1 MAPIQNPEGTAVLSR
16 AHTRF
21 LPAVLLAAAVALAG
35 CGHNASSG
43 SSAGG
48 STSPSPSSNSTGS
61 ASLAD
66 MKISGGVGN
75 NPTVTFTGK
84 VDNGTQTTTKVL
96 IQGHG
101 PVVNK
106 GDSVI
111 LHSII
116 ADGATQKTVANSY
129 TNNQPEV
136 VSMSSQVQPLFLNA
150 ITGKKVGSR
159 VLVAAPAATVF
170 QGQGNPSLG
179 IGDKDTV
186 LIVFDLV
193 GKPLSGPNGAS
204 HQSPGWAPK
213 VVSSKGVVTTLDFA
227 KTPKPNGKLRSATLR
242 TGTGPVVK
250 KGQTI
255 VVHYLGEVYKSKQPF
270 DQNFNTSPTS
280 FQIGVGRVV
289 KGWDKTLVGQH
300 VGSEVVVSIPPKDGY
315 GKQGNSQAGIKGT
328 DTLYFVVDI
337 LGAA

>member
-1 MAPIQNPEGTAVLSR
+1 VLSR

-21 LPAVLLAAAVALAG
+21 LPVVLLGAALALAG
-35 CGHNASSG
+35 CGSSTSSG
-43 SSAGG
+43 ASAGS
-48 STSPSPSSNSTGS
+48 STSPSSSTNSTGS

-66 MKISGGVGN
+66 MTVSGGVGN
-75 NPTVTFTGK
+75 NPTLKFTGK
-84 VDNGTQTTTKVL
+84 VDNGSQTTTKVL
-96 IQGHG
+96 VQGHG

-111 LHSII
+111 LHTII
-116 ADGATQKTVANSY
+116 ADGATEKTVANSY

-136 VSMSSQVQPLFLNA
+136 VAMSSQVQPLFLDA

-159 VLVAAPAATVF
+159 VLVAAPADTVF

-204 HQSPGWAPK
+204 HKSPAWAPK

-227 KTPKPNGKLRSATLR
+227 KTPKPDGKLRSAALIK
-242 TGTGPVVK
+242 GTGPVVK

-255 VVHYLGEVYKSKQPF
+255 TVNYLGQVYKAKAPF
-270 DQNFNTSPTS
+270 DESYSKSPVT
-280 FQIGVGRVV
+280 FGIGTGQVIS
-289 KGWDKTLVGQH
+289 GWDKTIVGQK
-300 VGSEVVVSIPPKDGY
+300 VGSRLIMAIPPDDGY
-315 GKQGNSQAGIKGT
+315 GKDGRPEAGIKGT
-328 DTLYFVVDI
+328 DTMYFVVD
-337 LGAA
+337 LLAAN